1 MARIELTNVTAG
13 GGGGSTTL
21 GLTTTGT
28 SGASLL
34 SAVPGGYILNIPVYQ
49 GALTLTTTGS
59 GAATLVGNTLNIP
72 TPTSSTA
79 AGSTGEVQ
87 YNGGSGAFAAS
98 PNLFWASGTNRL
110 GIGTNTPNQTLEV
123 SGAMRLTGTAGTA
136 AFMLGRSSAGDVSTV
151 TLGTTGTSGAATLS
165 ANVLNIPQYQG
176 SVSLTT
182 TGTSGASTFAA
193 NVLNIPQ
200 YQGALTLTTTGTSGA
215 ATLVG
220 NTLNIPQYSGGGG
233 GTPAGNAGEVQFNST
248 PAGSFAASTAF
259 VFDTSGPFLKV
270 GASAPNATVGINGSG
285 TTSATTSLHIRNSS
299 SVDLLKVNNS
309 GQFLLGENGAA
320 LTTNRSASIEVS
332 STNANVGIAIV
343 PKGTG
348 AITAQIPDGLVAG
361 GNARGNNA
369 VDLQMSRAA
378 NTQVAAGSLSVIC
391 GGSNNSAQS
400 INSIVLG
407 GSGNTSAGARSITG
421 GENCTALSADAI
433 ALGSRCLASNTT
445 SVAIGYSN
453 TSSGSNTL
461 ATGFNARSYLLSM
474 RSHSGGNFSVTEN
487 ASGAAQ
493 RSDIGAYRSITGTS
507 AAELTLDGGTPVAGN
522 RLILALPTGATA
534 GRLWNAIV
542 QISAICTTA
551 GGTVTVGESF
561 IGTYN
566 LGIKRISATT
576 SLVGTVQNMIT
587 AQADTNMLSSVV
599 TITADDANESL
610 KIDFTPP
617 TGANASTVIRVVA
630 TVYLTEV
637 GY

>member
-28 SGASLL
+28 SGAALL
-34 SAVPGGYILNIPVYQ
+34 TAISGGYILNIPQYQ

-59 GAATLVGNTLNIP
+59 GAATLSGTTLNIP

-98 PNLFWASGTNRL
+98 PNLFWAAGTNRL
-110 GIGTNTPNQTLEV
+110 GIGTSSPAQTLEV

-136 AFMLGRSSAGDVSTV
+136 DFMLGRSSAGDVSTV
-151 TLGTTGTSGAATLS
+151 TLGTTGTSGAATLA

-176 SVSLTT
+176 AVSLTT
-182 TGTSGASTFAA
+182 SGTSGASTFAA
-193 NVLNIPQ
+193 NTLNIPQ
-200 YQGALTLTTTGTSGA
+200 YQGALTLTTSGTSGA

-220 NTLNIPQYSGGGG
+220 TTLNIPQYSGGGG
-233 GTPAGNAGEVQFNST
+233 GTPAGSAGEVQFNST

-259 VFDTSGPFLKV
+259 VFDTAGPFLKV
-270 GASAPNATVGINGSG
+270 GASAPSATVGVNGTGTTSG
-285 TTSATTSLHIRNSS
+285 TTSLYVRNSS
-299 SVDLLKVNNS
+299 SVDLLKVNDN

-332 STNANVGIAIV
+332 STNTNVGIAIV

-348 AITAQIPDGLVAG
+348 AFTLAIPDGATTG
-361 GNARGNNA
+361 GNARGTRA
-369 VDLQMSRAA
+369 IDLQTNRTAA
-378 NTQVAAGSLSVIC
+378 NQVASGANSIIIGDTCRVDSQGSVAIGESHTILTATYGSILGGSSNTISTSGANFASVI
-391 GGSNNSAQS
+391 GGSNNSAS
-400 INSIVLG
+400 AIYSYA
-407 GSGNTSAGARSITG
+407 SGQRCTSYLRAARS
-421 GENCTALSADAI
+421 
-433 ALGSRCLASNTT
+433 
-445 SVAIGYSN
+445 
-453 TSSGSNTL
+453 
-461 ATGFNARSYLLSM
+461 
-474 RSHSGGNFSVTEN
+474 H
-487 ASGAAQ
+487 ASGYFVANSDAQ
-493 RSDIGAYRSITGTS
+493 NTILTAFRSITGT
-507 AAELTLDGGTPVAGN
+507 AASELTIDGSTPAAGN
-522 RLILALPTGATA
+522 RMILNITIGPQN
-534 GRLWNAIV
+534 GRLWNAVV
-542 QISAICTTA
+542 QISAICRVA

-566 LGIKRISATT
+566 LGIKRIGATT

-587 AQADTNMLSSVV
+587 AQADTNMSSSVV
-599 TITADDANESL
+599 TITADDTNESL
-610 KIDFTPP
+610 KIEFTPP